1 MRSAPLPTVSLW
13 NPLWTIL
20 WSLLFTPV
28 FGALLQKKNW
38 LEMGRLD
45 EASRTGKWLT
55 AGLILYFGYIFAEP
69 FLPDSA
75 LSDFY
80 FFILHIAFFAA
91 WTVFDG
97 IKQIRFVRTK
107 YGTNYHRKLW
117 GRPLMFAGMVMVLWM
132 AISLTYVLGL
142 ILGGVVDP
150 AVLQDAAQQTQ
161 GAAR

>member
-20 WSLLFTPV
+20 WSILFTPV

-38 LEMGRLD
+38 LEMSRLD
-45 EASRTGKWLT
+45 EAQRAGRWLT

-69 FLPDSA
+69 FLPDTA
-75 LSDFY
+75 YSDFY
-80 FFILHIAFFAA
+80 FIAAHTVFFAA
-91 WTVFDG
+91 WAALEG
-97 IKQIRFVRTK
+97 RKQVTSVRAR
-107 YGTNYHRKLW
+107 YGTNYHHKLW

-150 AVLQDAAQQTQ
+150 AVLQDAAQQAP
-161 GAAR
+161 GAAH